1 MSPPHQITMGLLLT
15 TLIDDNLYVGTSAG
29 EVLHF
34 VSFPS
39 DSQVLDEP
47 SFILASRLSITPS
60 QSSLP
65 PDTPLGVQQI
75 LILPSTYKACILCN
89 GVVTF
94 YSLPE
99 LSPTY
104 GTTKVGNCKWI
115 GGLDLN
121 ESHEGA
127 DLFDP
132 VVMIAVSNRIMLVRI
147 GDEPRRVRNIEF
159 PGCLASARRD
169 TIACVADAYS
179 YSLLEVEHR
188 QKIPLFPISSSEES
202 FESGHVE
209 DIPVRT
215 DTPVQGNQP
224 PSISNAPGHGRSASL
239 NTLSGIGNIQLNPH
253 PNFPQRSSS
262 ITQESYMKNRTL
274 PGSPGSPE
282 KKSPDSSGPSSE
294 NGGPGSDGSS
304 PLYQKPLP
312 PPPPKQSTTRL
323 KPHVV
328 SPTASEFLLVT
339 GTEPSE
345 PGVGMFVNVEGDVVR
360 GTLEFRKYPMAIVVD
375 DDSNEGSHPRTSDEN
390 QNGYVLA
397 VISADDDDEDS
408 RTYLEV
414 QRWNAVPGERRLQKT
429 SVEIPSASPSP
440 GAVGIRR
447 SVGASR
453 ASFSEIVEVMRMV
466 RLKLSS
472 VISPTIPSTPSENS
486 DPRTRASLEHLQKE
500 RELFDNQDTDSDG
513 QKHPSSSSVNRDWE
527 VQRNQEEAK
536 FARGLATVNSSILL
550 WEGNKIWRVLRN
562 PLALQLE
569 NSLELAKQKSST
581 DQNDVVIDR
590 EAIIGLIQGL
600 QDMEPKTETEYIGL
614 RYVRQKAS
622 LLLFVDLL
630 SANAGSRVESTIKS
644 TEDALVAGE
653 LDPRVFL
660 LLIPL
665 LKDEVLQGPQG
676 IWVYNGLVKVISSC
690 FSPPDVET
698 EHKLPNFRIDD
709 DILHM
714 VRRYLLGWQ
723 KKRGYGS
730 VTDETYVFNSVDAAL
745 LHLLLYLDAKHI
757 HERNA
762 PLGGSLRSELNKLV
776 DNWKGNFDR
785 AVHLLESYNRLFV
798 LSRLYQSQKMAK
810 HVLATWR
817 RIVEGERDE
826 GGELSGPAADIQI
839 RKYLVKIR
847 DAHLVEEYGPWLA
860 ARNPKLGIQVFAD
873 ESSRVKFSPPQVIS
887 LLQNH
892 APGAVQEYLE
902 HLVFTKKVCF
912 TPFLFSH
919 GTTRFHQL
927 MVFTGYPI
935 RR

>member
-1 MSPPHQITMGLLLT
+1 MSSDDDTDNPRKRRRIAAPETSPYVLRE
-15 TLIDDNLYVGTSAG
+15 LIDSVPVAGDGAEQDAYITCVEYWNDNLYVGTSAG

-147 GDEPRRVRNIEF
+147 GDEPRR
-159 PGCLASARRD
+159 
-169 TIACVADAYS
+169 
-179 YSLLEVEHR
+179 
-188 QKIPLFPISSSEES
+188 
-202 FESGHVE
+202 
-209 DIPVRT
+209 
-215 DTPVQGNQP
+215 P

-730 VTDETYVFNSVDAAL
+730 VTDETCETY
-745 LHLLLYLDAKHI
+745 
-757 HERNA
+757 
-762 PLGGSLRSELNKLV
+762 
-776 DNWKGNFDR
+776 
-785 AVHLLESYNRLFV
+785 
-798 LSRLYQSQKMAK
+798 SRKK
-810 HVLATWR
+810 CTTWR
-817 RIVEGERDE
+817 
-826 GGELSGPAADIQI
+826 
-839 RKYLVKIR
+839 
-847 DAHLVEEYGPWLA
+847 
-860 ARNPKLGIQVFAD
+860 
-873 ESSRVKFSPPQVIS
+873 FS
-887 LLQNH
+887 
-892 APGAVQEYLE
+892 AVRAEQ
-902 HLVFTKKVCF
+902 TC
-912 TPFLFSH
+912 
-919 GTTRFHQL
+919 
-927 MVFTGYPI
+927 
-935 RR
+935 

>member
-1 MSPPHQITMGLLLT
+1 MSSDDDTDNPRKRRRIAAPETSPYVLRE
-15 TLIDDNLYVGTSAG
+15 LIDSVPVAGDGAEQDAYITCVEYWNDNLYIGTSAG

-39 DSQVLDEP
+39 DSQGLDEP

-147 GDEPRRVRNIEF
+147 GDEPRR
-159 PGCLASARRD
+159 
-169 TIACVADAYS
+169 
-179 YSLLEVEHR
+179 
-188 QKIPLFPISSSEES
+188 
-202 FESGHVE
+202 
-209 DIPVRT
+209 
-215 DTPVQGNQP
+215 
-224 PSISNAPGHGRSASL
+224 
-239 NTLSGIGNIQLNPH
+239 
-253 PNFPQRSSS
+253 
-262 ITQESYMKNRTL
+262 ESYMKNRTL

-282 KKSPDSSGPSSE
+282 KKSPGSSGPSSE

-312 PPPPKQSTTRL
+312 TPPPKQSTTRL

-375 DDSNEGSHPRTSDEN
+375 DDSNEGNHPRTSDEN

-397 VISADDDDEDS
+397 VISADDDEDS

-414 QRWNAVPGERRLQKT
+414 QRWNAVPGERRLQKA

-472 VISPTIPSTPSENS
+472 VISPTIPSTPLENS

-500 RELFDNQDTDSDG
+500 RELFDNQDTDSEG
-513 QKHPSSSSVNRDWE
+513 PKHPSSSSVNRDWE
-527 VQRNQEEAK
+527 AQRNQEEAK

-569 NSLELAKQKSST
+569 NSLELAKQTSST
-581 DQNDVVIDR
+581 DGNEPAIDR

-630 SANAGSRVESTIKS
+630 SANAASRVESTIKS

-653 LDPRVFL
+653 LDPRVVL

-676 IWVYNGLVKVISSC
+676 IWVYNGLVKVISSR

-714 VRRYLLGWQ
+714 IRRYLLGWQ

-730 VTDETYVFNSVDAAL
+730 VTDETVTLIELCIYSKVTIGFLCLADCIRARKWPSITVVAIPPPPPPTTRRRLNNPIYLHIPSNQPSYSISAVLARIEPFKNELVSENIILDGRQGRHREALRLLTHGLSDYDTAIRYCAYGGPTWSAPPTTTTSDTATAARQAELFTYLLTEFLQIADPVCRAERTSDLLARFASVYDIADVLRLVPDEWSVDIL
-745 LHLLLYLDAKHI
+745 SEYLK
-757 HERNA
+757 
-762 PLGGSLRSELNKLV
+762 
-776 DNWKGNFDR
+776 
-785 AVHLLESYNRLFV
+785 LESIGG
-798 LSRLYQSQKMAK
+798 
-810 HVLATWR
+810 W
-817 RIVEGERDE
+817 VEGETGVRALKGSGEVREDVEHE
-826 GGELSGPAADIQI
+826 GDNDGERYGGTPGD
-839 RKYLVKIR
+839 LV
-847 DAHLVEEYGPWLA
+847 G
-860 ARNPKLGIQVFAD
+860 GIIVD
-873 ESSRVKFSPPQVIS
+873 GDGILR
-887 LLQNH
+887 
-892 APGAVQEYLE
+892 
-902 HLVFTKKVCF
+902 
-912 TPFLFSH
+912 
-919 GTTRFHQL
+919 
-927 MVFTGYPI
+927 
-935 RR
+935 